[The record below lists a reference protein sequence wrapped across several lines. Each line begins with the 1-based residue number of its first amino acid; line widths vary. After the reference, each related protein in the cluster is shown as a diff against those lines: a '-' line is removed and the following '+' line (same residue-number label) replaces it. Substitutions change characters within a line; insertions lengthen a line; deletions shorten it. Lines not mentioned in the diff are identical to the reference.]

1 MNYLHFHI
9 YMFNIIIYNLFNFHY
24 KYSKNI
30 RYYLILYIRI
40 LLYILHILLDYLYNL
55 HLQYL
60 LNMYLNNLNII
71 IMLYRL
77 QVHLYMFYLY
87 MNHPKNILFNLYLI
101 HIPIMYILYN
111 HLTYLYNHHHLLL
124 YILIIYL
131 FPLYNIHY
139 ELNNLLVII
148 HMIILQYI
156 FMYPKNMV
164 ITINLFYILLMLYKH
179 HRLKLCRY
187 IFHHHLYI
195 KVLFLNTLY
204 VFSLNKLY
212 NH

>member
-1 MNYLHFHI
+1 
-9 YMFNIIIYNLFNFHY
+9 
-24 KYSKNI
+24 
-30 RYYLILYIRI
+30 
-40 LLYILHILLDYLYNL
+40 
-55 HLQYL
+55 
-60 LNMYLNNLNII
+60 
-71 IMLYRL
+71 
-77 QVHLYMFYLY
+77 MFYLY
-87 MNHPKNILFNLYLI
+87 MMNHPKNILFNLYLI

-164 ITINLFYILLMLYKH
+164 ITINLFYILLMLYINHK
-179 HRLKLCRY
+179 LKPRRC
-187 IFHHHLYI
+187 IFPHHLYI
-195 KVLFLNTLY
+195 MVLSINIRN